1 MKFPIFFAALTA
13 LFTLTGLNAQSLA
26 ATSESNANRTVNILS
41 DKDIVDIAS
50 ENDAFTTLVTAL
62 KAAGLVETLKSEGP
76 FTVFAPVNEAFAKL
90 PAGVLE
96 TLLAPDNKEK
106 LSKIL
111 TYHVVSGKFNAA
123 DVLAAIESN
132 NGSYI
137 IPTVS
142 GASLTATVEDG
153 KVVLTDA
160 VGNKA
165 AVVTTDVEASN
176 GVIHVIDTVVLP
188 EQLNSN
194 N

>member
-1 MKFPIFFAALTA
+1 MKFPIFFTALTA
-13 LFTLTGLNAQSLA
+13 MFALTGLNAQSLA
-26 ATSESNANRTVNILS
+26 ATPESNANQAVNILS

-50 ENDAFTTLVTAL
+50 ENEAFTTLVTAV

-76 FTVFAPVNEAFAKL
+76 FTVFAPVNDAFAKL

-111 TYHVVSGKFNAA
+111 TYHVVSGKFNAT

-132 NGSYI
+132 NGSYT
-137 IPTVS
+137 IPTVA
-142 GASLTATVEDG
+142 GGSLTATVEDG
-153 KVVLTDA
+153 TVVLTDA

-165 AVVTTDVEASN
+165 KVVTTDVEASN